1 VLVVDDDAIS
11 RSVSSQLLERLGC
24 VVEVA
29 LSGTEAVE
37 LVHGSAFDLI
47 FMDCQ
52 MPEMDGFA
60 ATEKIRATVGQK
72 APPIVA
78 LTANITD
85 ADREKCFAVGMVD
98 FVGKPVNRTEL
109 TRVLRRWTKPAAPG
123 AA

>member
-1 VLVVDDDAIS
+1 
-11 RSVSSQLLERLGC
+11 LLERLGC

-29 LSGTEAVE
+29 LSGAEA
-37 LVHGSAFDLI
+37 LTLAPSGAFELI

-60 ATEKIRATVGQK
+60 ATRKIRTALGGK

-78 LTANITD
+78 LTANISD
-85 ADREKCFAVGMVD
+85 ADREKCFAAGMCD

-109 TRVLRRWTKPAAPG
+109 TRVLKRWTTPASTH